1 MNIFNFVKLCLD
13 GNSRALAVRFEL
25 WVMFTKDSAAHVHR
39 LTDVSPLVSL
49 SSDAPAPD
57 VTNRHMSPLS
67 SVDCDLKFCFS
78 RPSYFP
84 FVERLLSDDI
94 IREPYRR
101 FEVT

>member
-1 MNIFNFVKLCLD
+1 MLSKDTGL
-13 GNSRALAVRFEL
+13 
-25 WVMFTKDSAAHVHR
+25 MFTQS
-39 LTDVSPLVSL
+39 LMSSLVSL

-84 FVERLLSDDI
+84 FVERLRSDDI
-94 IREPYRR
+94 IKILQHEQSALLTGLIRGSNN
-101 FEVT
+101 